1 MFNLLPLGLAGFMAL
16 IDVVVLGWIKDYT
29 LGDLSAFY
37 VPLGMLLYGTQPL
50 IFLQSLRYETM
61 TVMNI
66 MWDLMSDVLVTGM
79 GLLYFKERLTPI
91 KQLALVMAFTSI
103 VLFSYDEW

>member
-1 MFNLLPLGLAGFMAL
+1 MFNFLPLGFATVMAL

-37 VPLGMLLYGTQPL
+37 VPLGMFLYGLQPA

-66 MWDLMSDVLVTGM
+66 MWDLISDVLVTGV
-79 GLLYFKERLTPI
+79 GFLYFKEKLSPI